1 MWGSHEF
8 TDMRDSG
15 ECPHISVHTCWGAQ
29 ENVHTF
35 PEYWDITHRVP
46 DAVYHGDGDVAAVP
60 GRPPS

>member
-1 MWGSHEF
+1 
-8 TDMRDSG
+8 MRDSG